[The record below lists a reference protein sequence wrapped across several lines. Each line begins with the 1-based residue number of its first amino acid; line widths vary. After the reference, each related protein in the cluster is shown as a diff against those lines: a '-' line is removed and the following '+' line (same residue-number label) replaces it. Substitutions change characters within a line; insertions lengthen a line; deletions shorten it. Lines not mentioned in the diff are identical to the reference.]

1 MKKRSSCVCGYEG
14 RKDSV
19 LRHKNTC
26 KALSVIETLQEKVQK
41 LEGEQSI
48 LPIIQ
53 KLEHELEQT
62 KAELHEANIK
72 LKEKD
77 QYIEKLLNKTKVTNI
92 NNNINIYNVCPFGQE
107 PQLAHKDVAALLK
120 MPAESVP
127 KYIQMKHFD
136 SENGGNVRI
145 PNIRSNIVQ
154 VVEEDAKTGHRK
166 WVKRDKTKTISDMA
180 ERNLD
185 ELVEKHG
192 AKGVAIWKQWYEGSG
207 LAKDGYDKT
216 KEWRDIIK
224 KVELVLLNNRE

>member
-1 MKKRSSCVCGYEG
+1 MMKRSSCICGYEG

-19 LRHKNTC
+19 ERHKKTC
-26 KALSVIETLQEKVQK
+26 KI
-41 LEGEQSI
+41 
-48 LPIIQ
+48 PIIQ
-53 KLEHELEQT
+53 KLEHELEET

-77 QYIEKLLNKTKVTNI
+77 QYIEKLLNKTKVTNINNI

-154 VVEEDAKTGHRK
+154 VVEEDATTGHRK
-166 WVKRDKTKTISDMA
+166 WVKRDKTQTISDMA

-192 AKGVAIWKQWYEGSG
+192 AKGVAIWKQWYEASG

-216 KEWRDIIK
+216 KEWRDIVK